1 VRESSVPRSGT
12 GSAEASDAEWGPHPP
27 GRGGSAP
34 AQSAAPKKPSAIKP
48 RVAAIEPSLPPP
60 APAPRRRDSRAPS
73 EWSSLLS
80 DLGSRREPEWH
91 VHDRTHLEFALDY
104 PVDASRDGAWFQWDA
119 YFFVPRSLF
128 LNEST
133 YHKGSIYEDLRSH
146 VRLGVPVLPLEDL
159 TGAPLANVTTALNES
174 DDEKT
179 LIELRLFACLV
190 RASARACQERLSDLV
205 QSRVDAPG
213 VRSASKTLVARFG
226 RVTTAWREILPLAE
240 KRSDEVREAA
250 RWCDEDISR
259 VIETILAWLA
269 IELDQ
274 DYGERVAG
282 VVASG
287 AVAEA
292 RYRTE
297 RGYDGVGSGDSSKR
311 DIEHLE
317 YRRHVLKRFT
327 SSVLWLSQEIKQ
339 AGHIALHVFYSV
351 AAGVAMAFAV
361 AAAAYHGQ
369 WGAST
374 IGNVWAWGIAVVIA
388 YIFKDRI
395 KAVLQTVF
403 SKWIARRFPD
413 RRWTLR
419 DRERDRVLGAIV
431 ERSGFISNKAMPP
444 DVRARRFGPKPN
456 PLEVQTRPEDILWH
470 QKVVK
475 MNAKQIRRLDPR
487 FASLKEIFRLDL
499 LRWLNH
505 TDDPKQR
512 IVFADPV
519 EAKVYSANAPR
530 VYNIGIVYRL
540 ISDANKDAPWRR
552 ARVVVSRKGIVRI
565 DHIA

>member
-1 VRESSVPRSGT
+1 MAQPNR
-12 GSAEASDAEWGPHPP
+12 ASEKPP
-27 GRGGSAP
+27 AAP
-34 AQSAAPKKPSAIKP
+34 ANPEPKKPSAIKP
-48 RVAAIEPSLPPP
+48 RVAAIEASLPP
-60 APAPRRRDSRAPS
+60 PAPRRRDSRAPS
-73 EWSSLLS
+73 EWSSLLN
-80 DLGSRREPEWH
+80 DLGSRRDPEWH

-104 PVDASRDGAWFQWDA
+104 PVDASRAGAWFQWDA
-119 YFFVPRSLF
+119 YFFVPKSLF

-133 YHKGSIYEDLRSH
+133 YQKETIYEDLRSH
-146 VRLGVPVLPLEDL
+146 VRLGVPVLSLEDL
-159 TGAPLANVTTALNES
+159 TGAPLEKVMSALQES

-179 LIELRLFACLV
+179 IIELRLFACIV
-190 RASARACQERLSDLV
+190 RAAARACQERLSDLV
-205 QSRVDAPG
+205 QSHADEQG
-213 VRSASKTLVARFG
+213 IRSASKTLVSRFG
-226 RVTTAWREILPLAE
+226 RVTTAWRDVLPLA
-240 KRSDEVREAA
+240 KRRSAEVAEAA

-259 VIETILAWLA
+259 VIETILSWLA

-282 VVASG
+282 VVAAG

-292 RYRTE
+292 RYRAD
-297 RGYDGVGSGDSSKR
+297 RGYDGVGSGEASKR

-339 AGHIALHVFYSV
+339 AGRITLHVFYSV
-351 AAGVAMAFAV
+351 AAGIAMGFAV
-361 AAAAYHGQ
+361 LAAAYHGQ

-374 IGNVWAWGIAVVIA
+374 ISNVWAWAIAVVVA

-431 ERSGFISNKAMPP
+431 ERSGFIAHNTMPP
-444 DVRARRFGPKPN
+444 DVRARRYGAKPN

-470 QKVVK
+470 QKVIK

-499 LRWLNH
+499 QRWLNH

-540 ISDANKDAPWRR
+540 ISDTNRTAPWRR

>member
-1 VRESSVPRSGT
+1 MAQSNRASKKPPAVRESP
-12 GSAEASDAEWGPHPP
+12 
-27 GRGGSAP
+27 
-34 AQSAAPKKPSAIKP
+34 APKKPSAIKP

-60 APAPRRRDSRAPS
+60 APRRRDSRAPS
-73 EWSSLLS
+73 EWSSLLN
-80 DLGSRREPEWH
+80 DLGSRRDPEWH

-159 TGAPLANVTTALNES
+159 TGAPLAKVTSALTGS

-179 LIELRLFACLV
+179 IIELRLFACLV

-205 QSRVDAPG
+205 QSHADAPG
-213 VRSASKTLVARFG
+213 VRSASKTLVTRFG
-226 RVTTAWREILPLAE
+226 RVATAWRQTLPLAQR
-240 KRSDEVREAA
+240 RSDEVNEAA

-259 VIETILAWLA
+259 VIETILSWLS

-292 RYRTE
+292 RYRADQ
-297 RGYDGVGSGDSSKR
+297 GYDGVGSGDASKR

-431 ERSGFISNKAMPP
+431 ERSGFITDKAMPP
-444 DVRARRFGPKPN
+444 DVRARRYGPKPN

-470 QKVVK
+470 QKIVK

-499 LRWLNH
+499 QRWLNH

-512 IVFADPV
+512 IVFADPID
-519 EAKVYSANAPR
+519 AKVYSANAPR

-540 ISDANKDAPWRR
+540 ISDSNKDAAWRR
-552 ARVVVSRKGIVRI
+552 ARVVVSRKGIIRI